1 MNDWLKNNTAVKV
14 LSLFISVILW
24 IYVLNV
30 QNPPVERM
38 IYVTPQDQNLKDT
51 YTLETKL
58 PKIKIKIRGL
68 RESINSVAQREQV
81 EATIDLK
88 TARLGTNTALVKVTV
103 PTGMELVDYEPRSVN
118 IVIDTILE
126 REFPLDIIID
136 GEPLEGYTLGEV
148 NMESKVVS
156 VKEKTKKLNLVKKGL
171 VHVNVTDAWQ
181 DITATLPI
189 DIIDNKG
196 KIVDVMKVIPQ
207 EVQVYVPIHKLEPPL
222 EPEENISENGEQQVQ
237 EETNVQDEQELEVPS
252 KEETNEQ
259 SE

>member
-30 QNPPVERM
+30 QNPPIERM

-51 YTLETKL
+51 YILETKL
-58 PKIKIKIRGL
+58 PNIKIKIRGL
-68 RESINSVAQREQV
+68 RESINSVEQREQV
-81 EATIDLK
+81 EATMDLK

-126 REFPLDIIID
+126 REFPLDIMID
-136 GEPLEGYTLGEV
+136 GEAMEGYILGEV
-148 NMESKVVS
+148 NMESKVIS
-156 VKEKTKKLNLVKKGL
+156 VKGRTKKLNLVKKGL
-171 VHVNVTDAWQ
+171 VHVNVTSAQQ
-181 DITATLPI
+181 DITSTFSIDPI
-189 DIIDNKG
+189 DSHGN
-196 KIVDVMKVIPQ
+196 IVEDVEVIPHK
-207 EVQVYVPIHKLEPPL
+207 VQVYVPIHKLEPL
-222 EPEENISENGEQQVQ
+222 EPEENISEDGEQQVPQ
-237 EETNVQDEQELEVPS
+237 GTDAQNEQELGIPL